1 MNVKSRKI
9 NKLMIIKLQATVN
22 KKEITSLNILI
33 ILMKNMKMIDN
44 SNNNNIFWKIM
55 KTMKVLNEQNSM
67 MNTCI

>member
-9 NKLMIIKLQATVN
+9 KKLMIIKLQATVN
-22 KKEITSLNILI
+22 KKEITFLNILI